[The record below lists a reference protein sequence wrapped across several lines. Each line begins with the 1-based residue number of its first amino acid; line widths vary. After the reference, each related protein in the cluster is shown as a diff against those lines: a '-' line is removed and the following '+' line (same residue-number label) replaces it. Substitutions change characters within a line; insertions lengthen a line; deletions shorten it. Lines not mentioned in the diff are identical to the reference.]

1 MDNVALIISTYDKSE
16 DLWLPL
22 EQSYNKFWNDISI
35 PIYLSTNFKKF
46 KSESFNSLQ
55 IKDEVSWSDNLIKSL
70 NKIDQ
75 KYVLLTFD
83 DLFLT
88 AKVDNKSIEDLMQIG
103 IKNKY
108 NYIQFYRS
116 ISSGK
121 TIDKML
127 FKKNM
132 ETKYKNSTI
141 WSFWKKS
148 VLLNLL
154 VKEETAWEFEIKGN
168 VRSFSIQDFY
178 STKINMI
185 PFVNG
190 VVKGKWNPLAKSKL
204 RKLGFEISNE
214 RASFGFVET
223 IRYKFRDLQF
233 NVLSYL
239 IQLIN

>member
-22 EQSYNKFWNDISI
+22 EQSYNQFWNDISI

-55 IKDEVSWSDNLIKSL
+55 IKDEVSWSDNLMKSL

-88 AKVDNKSIEDLMQIG
+88 AKVDNKSIENLMKIG
-103 IKNKY
+103 IKNNY

-116 ISSGK
+116 VSSGRTVNK
-121 TIDKML
+121 KL
-127 FKKNM
+127 FKKN
-132 ETKYKNSTI
+132 EQTKYKNSTI
-141 WSFWKKS
+141 WSFWEKS

-168 VRSFSIQDFY
+168 ARSFSIQDFY

-190 VVKGKWNPLAKSKL
+190 VVKGKWNPLAKRKL

-214 RASFGFVET
+214 RACFGFVET

>member
-1 MDNVALIISTYDKSE
+1 
-16 DLWLPL
+16 
-22 EQSYNKFWNDISI
+22 
-35 PIYLSTNFKKF
+35 
-46 KSESFNSLQ
+46 
-55 IKDEVSWSDNLIKSL
+55 
-70 NKIDQ
+70 
-75 KYVLLTFD
+75 
-83 DLFLT
+83 
-88 AKVDNKSIEDLMQIG
+88 
-103 IKNKY
+103 
-108 NYIQFYRS
+108 
-116 ISSGK
+116 
-121 TIDKML
+121 ML

-168 VRSFSIQDFY
+168 ARSFSIQDFY